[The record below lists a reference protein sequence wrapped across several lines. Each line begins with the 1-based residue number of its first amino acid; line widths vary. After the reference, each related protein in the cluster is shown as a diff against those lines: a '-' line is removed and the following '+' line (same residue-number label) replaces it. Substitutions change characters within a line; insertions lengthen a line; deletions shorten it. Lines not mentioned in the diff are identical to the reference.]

1 MIKKAFLAA
10 LIFAA
15 IQLQSGLLYS
25 QNTYEFLRV
34 DMNARAAALA
44 GSFVANGDDANVIFY
59 NPAGANMLE
68 DMPASFSYLNYF
80 LDINSASFAISND
93 FGIGRF
99 SAGLI
104 YFDFGDFTRSDE
116 SAANLGEFG
125 AQDLAFVLGYG
136 NSMGENFYYGA
147 NAKFIYSGIDDYS
160 STGLAFD
167 LGLMY
172 VFPETQW
179 NIGFSAL
186 NLGSQLDTYSGR
198 KEDLPLDVRLGF
210 SKRLERTPFMLFFSF
225 NRLNED
231 ADNFIKHF
239 QYFTGGAEI
248 LLGKSFKLRFG
259 YDNMKRKDMKI
270 GGSAGL
276 AGISGGVGIKI
287 KDYNVDYG
295 YSSWGMIGGLH
306 RFSIST
312 VFH

>member
-1 MIKKAFLAA
+1 MIKKAFQAV

-15 IQLQSGLLYS
+15 IHLQSGFLFS
-25 QNTYEFLRV
+25 QNTFEFLRV

-59 NPAGANMLE
+59 NPAGANLLA
-68 DMPASFSYLNYF
+68 DMPVSFSYMKYF
-80 LDINSASFAISND
+80 LDINSASFAISNEY
-93 FGIGRF
+93 GIGRV

-104 YFDFGDFTRSDE
+104 YFNYGDFTRSDG
-116 SAANLGEFG
+116 SAVNLGEFG
-125 AQDLAFVLGYG
+125 AQDMALILGYG
-136 NSMGENFYYGA
+136 NSLGENFYYGA
-147 NAKFIYSGIDDYS
+147 NAKFIYSGIDDFT

-167 LGLMY
+167 LGLQY

-186 NLGSQLDTYSGR
+186 NLGSQLQSYDGV
-198 KEDLPLDVRLGF
+198 KEDLPLDMRLGF
-210 SKRLERTPFMLFFSF
+210 SKRLERTPFLIFFSF
-225 NRLNED
+225 NRLNQD
-231 ADNFIKHF
+231 AGGFSKRF
-239 QYFTGGAEI
+239 QHFTGGAEI
-248 LLGKSFKLRFG
+248 LLGKSFKLRLG

-270 GGSAGL
+270 GGSTGL
-276 AGISGGVGIKI
+276 AGISIGVGIKV

-312 VFH
+312 VFP